1 MRAAWQAR
9 WRGYGMILV
18 AGLAFATVSAGC
30 AKQQPME
37 EPEAQRAPAAA
48 ADAAEARKEAVEK
61 EAADRKKAAAE
72 KEAAI
77 KQAAGGAGNGSA
89 AGPAAVHKPIQHN
102 KPTLAP
108 LPDQPPATA
117 EEKLEAA
124 VRHLRVG
131 GLAYS
136 FPETMKT
143 GQQDDVVASIGS
155 DKVTAAAL
163 QAHVAAAEPGQAVN
177 LEQTPITTKMK
188 MTLTS
193 ADFDITPQSS
203 EEQMVVGTTPTTWRW
218 TVAPKHSGELHL
230 HLAAIIELEN
240 LQQDF
245 TTVDRDVAVQV
256 DPLNAVETFIEN
268 NWQWLLSGSGGV
280 AVVGTVWGFFRRKK
294 TSEDKDPV

>member
-1 MRAAWQAR
+1 
-9 WRGYGMILV
+9 MILV
-18 AGLAFATVSAGC
+18 AGLAFATVFAGC
-30 AKQQPME
+30 AKQQSME
-37 EPEAQRAPAAA
+37 EPEAQRAPAPA
-48 ADAAEARKEAVEK
+48 ADASEAKKEAVEK
-61 EAADRKKAAAE
+61 EAAARKKAAAE

-77 KQAAGGAGNGSA
+77 KRDAKGGANGSV
-89 AGPAAVHKPIQHN
+89 AGPVAGHKPIQRN
-102 KPTLAP
+102 KPALAP
-108 LPDQPPATA
+108 AQDQPPATA
-117 EEKLEAA
+117 EEQLEAA
-124 VRHLRVG
+124 VSHLRVG

-143 GQQDDVVASIGS
+143 GQQDDVIASIGS
-155 DKVTAAAL
+155 DKVASAAL

-256 DPLNAVETFIEN
+256 DPLNAAETFIEN

-280 AVVGTVWGFFRRKK
+280 AVVGTVWSFFRRKK
-294 TSEDKDPV
+294 TPSDNDPV

>member
-1 MRAAWQAR
+1 
-9 WRGYGMILV
+9 MILV
-18 AGLAFATVSAGC
+18 AGLYFATFFAGC
-30 AKQQPME
+30 ASQSME
-37 EPEAQRAPAAA
+37 RPEPQRAPTAATS
-48 ADAAEARKEAVEK
+48 AAEGKKEAAEK
-61 EAADRKKAAAE
+61 EAAARKRAAAE

-77 KQAAGGAGNGSA
+77 KRDANREADGSVGGPVAG
-89 AGPAAVHKPIQHN
+89 HKPIQHN
-102 KPTLAP
+102 KPTLVPVPTPAP
-108 LPDQPPATA
+108 APPPATA

-124 VRHLRVG
+124 VSHLRVG

-136 FPETMKT
+136 FPESMKT

-193 ADFDITPQSS
+193 ADFAITPQSS

-218 TVAPKHSGELHL
+218 TISPKHSGKLHL

-256 DPLNAVETFIEN
+256 DPLNAAETFIEN

-294 TSEDKDPV
+294 TPGDDDPV